1 MHQKYTYYQP
11 HIMGNKAKFLLQL
24 KNKGFNVPD
33 LIVCDSNY
41 VNETELFDFVF
52 KTFDETM
59 LFAVRSSASNED
71 SEESSM
77 AGYYYSAL
85 GVDKNSLFA
94 EYKKVIESYKGI
106 EGKII
111 IQQFIP
117 SDKAGILFTNRGDGK
132 SVVNASL
139 GLCKPVVE
147 GNACDEYI
155 ISDKNTVDSKHISD
169 SKDCLYFEQKKFI
182 TKSNISDETL
192 TPEELKTLVNTSKNI
207 EKFFGKPQDIEWCFY
222 KNELYILQS
231 RPITRNITENKAIT
245 MYDSANIAESYSG
258 VISPLT
264 LSFASR
270 IYKIVYENLLI
281 ASGASRKKIN
291 NHREIFDNM
300 TATFYGRIY
309 YNMNNWY
316 LMMSFMPGY
325 KRNKEN
331 LEEMITSNV
340 RDEIQRSVL
349 PSLGLKMAY
358 PFIVIYK
365 MIIFEKTVK
374 NFINKV
380 KKSLTFFRNAN
391 LYEWS
396 FKKCLTEYQKLSE
409 NLLEK
414 WHIPVE
420 NDFLM
425 MTYLGILKKKYGE
438 EELKDLIQ
446 FGNISSRQVDML
458 KNLSDRFYEIPK
470 LKQSIEKRN
479 VQLFEVEL
487 DKNPNLKENLN
498 KYFEIYGGRFA
509 NELKLE
515 STDISDDKLKLLSVF
530 EFYSILDVS
539 ESKKEENQTKESWI
553 LKKFKK
559 YASRREEMRLL
570 RSNTFGIVRKL
581 FNRMGIILQN
591 QSKIEIKEDIYYL
604 NLEEIFNAEKSFNN
618 FKNVIS
624 ERKKEYEYFA
634 KIQPETHFQISED
647 DEVPLVDTNFK
658 DADTIDA
665 RPCTSGIVSGKAR
678 VFQEF
683 YLPEDSDFEILV
695 AKNTD
700 PGWTPLIGLSK
711 GLIIEHGGILS
722 HAAIVSRELGIPTVI
737 GAKNATKIIKD
748 NANVKINGKTGQI
761 TILK

>member
-1 MHQKYTYYQP
+1 
-11 HIMGNKAKFLLQL
+11 MGNKAKFLLQL
-24 KNKGFNVPD
+24 KEKGFNVPD
-33 LIVCDSNY
+33 LMACRSDYKTES
-41 VNETELFDFVF
+41 ELFDIVF
-52 KTFDETM
+52 KKIDKSM

-71 SEESSM
+71 SEDSSM

-85 GVDKNSLFA
+85 GVSKTNLFE
-94 EYKKVIESYKGI
+94 EYQNVVKSYKGI
-106 EGKII
+106 DGKVI

-117 SDKAGILFTNRGDGK
+117 SDKAGIIFTDRGDEK
-132 SVVNASL
+132 SIINASF

-147 GNACDEYI
+147 GGACDEYI
-155 ISDKNTVDSKHISD
+155 VSNENTIDTKHISD
-169 SKDCLYFEQKKFI
+169 SKECLYFEDKKFI
-182 TKSNISDETL
+182 TVSNNSDETL
-192 TPEELKTLVNTSKNI
+192 TENEIKTLVNTTKKI

-222 KNELYILQS
+222 RNELYILQS
-231 RPITRNITENKAIT
+231 RPVTRKITENKEVT

-258 VISPLT
+258 IISPLT
-264 LSFASR
+264 ISFASR

-281 ASGASRKKIN
+281 ASGASRKKIDKY
-291 NHREIFDNM
+291 RVIFDNM
-300 TATFYGRIY
+300 TASFYGRIY

-331 LEEMITSNV
+331 LEDMITSNV
-340 RDEIQRSVL
+340 RDEIARSVL
-349 PSLGLKMAY
+349 SSLGLKIAY

-365 MIIFEKTVK
+365 MSFFEKTIKKFISQVK
-374 NFINKV
+374 N
-380 KKSLTFFRNAN
+380 SLKFFRNSN
-391 LYEWS
+391 IDEWS
-396 FKKCLTEYQKLSE
+396 FEKCVTEYQKLSE

-425 MTYLGILKKKYGE
+425 MTYLGMLKKKYDE

-458 KNLSDRFYEIPK
+458 KNLSDKFYKIGDFKE
-470 LKQSIEKRN
+470 SIENKN
-479 VQLFEVEL
+479 VKKFDEQLEKFPELKKELNTYFEV
-487 DKNPNLKENLN
+487 
-498 KYFEIYGGRFA
+498 YGGRFA

-515 STDISDDKLKLLSVF
+515 STDISENKQKMLSVL
-530 EFYSILDVS
+530 EFYSKLEVS
-539 ESKKEENQTKESWI
+539 AKQKDETTQKSSWI

-581 FNRMGIILQN
+581 FNRIGNILKNQEIIEE
-591 QSKIEIKEDIYYL
+591 KADIYFL
-604 NLEEIFNAEKSFNN
+604 KLEEIFDAQKTS
-618 FKNVIS
+618 KDYKKIIAD
-624 ERKKEYEYFA
+624 RKKEYKYYETL
-634 KIQPETHFQISED
+634 QPETHFQISEG
-647 DEVPLVDTNFK
+647 DEVPLVNNDYEEVE
-658 DADTIDA
+658 TIDA
-665 RPCTSGIVSGKAR
+665 RPCTSGVVTGKAR

-683 YLPEDSDFEILV
+683 YLPENTDFDILV

-737 GAKNATKIIKD
+737 GAKNATKILKD
-748 NANVKINGKTGQI
+748 DANIKINGKTGQI